1 MDLNALQSKLEKLD
15 LLGIQVLDSSD
26 LKGLL
31 RENPPGSV
39 KRVVQKA
46 LRDQVLQRVA
56 RGVFVNLHARSRK
69 SYLIEEIACVLRRG
83 YFNYVSL
90 ESVLSEFGVISQI
103 MISRITIMT
112 TGPKGTFRTPYGV
125 IEFTHSAR
133 SFDSLVART
142 LHIEGR
148 PLRIATKRAGV
159 ADLLRVSRNTGM
171 IDWEELADDNFEPGD
186 FI

>member
-1 MDLNALQSKLEKLD
+1 MDLNALHTKLEQLD
-15 LLGIQVLDSSD
+15 ELGIQVLDWPD
-26 LKGLL
+26 LKRLL
-31 RENPPGSV
+31 GEYSPNLV
-39 KRVVQKA
+39 NRVVQNA
-46 LRDQVLQRVA
+46 LREKVLQRVA

-69 SYLIEEIACVLRRG
+69 SYLIEEIACVLRKG

-90 ESVLSEFGVISQI
+90 ESILSEFGVISQI

-112 TGPKGTFRTPYGV
+112 TGRKGTFHTPYGI

-133 SFDSLVART
+133 RLDSLVART

-159 ADLLRVSRNTGM
+159 ADLLRVGRNISM
-171 IDWEELADDNFEPGD
+171 IDWEELADDD
-186 FI
+186 FKVDD